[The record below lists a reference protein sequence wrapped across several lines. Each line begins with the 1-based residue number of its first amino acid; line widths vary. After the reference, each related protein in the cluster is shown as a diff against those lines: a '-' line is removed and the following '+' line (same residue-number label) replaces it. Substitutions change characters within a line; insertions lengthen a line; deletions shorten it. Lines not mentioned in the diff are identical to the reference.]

1 MVNLLYIA
9 IKLTSGIYYRSWW
22 FITLAVYYALLAATR
37 FLLLWRWGGI
47 GLEMELRRYRL
58 CGAILLLINVA
69 LAGMVVLMIHQ
80 NQGYDYPGVLIYA
93 MATYSFYMVF
103 IAAVNVIKFRRHGSP
118 VLSAAKAINLAA
130 ALVSILAL
138 ETAMV
143 AQFGGGDDYRKMMT
157 AATGCGVCV
166 MILGMAVFMIVWSTK
181 RIRQLEIKNF

>member
-58 CGAILLLINVA
+58 CGAILLLINAA

-103 IAAVNVIKFRRHGSP
+103 IRSVYKELHADR
-118 VLSAAKAINLAA
+118 
-130 ALVSILAL
+130 
-138 ETAMV
+138 E
-143 AQFGGGDDYRKMMT
+143 
-157 AATGCGVCV
+157 TGC
-166 MILGMAVFMIVWSTK
+166 
-181 RIRQLEIKNF
+181 